1 MKEFIATY
9 GMDILY
15 FIITTVVGWIAYG
28 IKKLVD
34 KHFNDDTK
42 KAVAKTVVQAIEQ
55 IYKGVGGE
63 DKLNLGIEF
72 MTELLNEKGIN
83 ATETEMRLLIESA
96 VGEFNEV
103 FKKGE

>member
-9 GMDILY
+9 GMEILY

-28 IKKLVD
+28 IKKIVD
-34 KHFNDDTK
+34 KYFNDGTK

-55 IYKGVGGE
+55 IYKDVNGE

>member
-9 GMDILY
+9 GMEIIS
-15 FIITTVVGWIAYG
+15 FIITTVVGWIAFA
-28 IKKLVD
+28 IKKIVD
-34 KHFNDDTK
+34 KYFKDNTK

-55 IYKGVGGE
+55 IYKDVGGE
-63 DKLNLGIEF
+63 NKLNLGIEF
-72 MTELLNEKGIN
+72 MTELLNEKGIH

-96 VGEFNEV
+96 VGEFNEI